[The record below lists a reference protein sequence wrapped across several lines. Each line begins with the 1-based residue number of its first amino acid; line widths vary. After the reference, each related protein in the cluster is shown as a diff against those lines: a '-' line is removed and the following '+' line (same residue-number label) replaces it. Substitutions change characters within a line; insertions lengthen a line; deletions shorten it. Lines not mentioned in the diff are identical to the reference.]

1 MLRKK
6 IAALVAAG
14 MLAVSTSAFAG
25 NVGPGLGYL
34 LCHDKEGMG
43 WDLLGAFLNGIWYNQ
58 FFAISF
64 GSWGYDKAAVAM
76 TETNQFISDNMDAL
90 ANDIAKGEGEYIDT
104 LSTMLNVSDSVA
116 FKASLQNNFDE
127 IFSSSEVSAQEV
139 ANKIYS
145 LVG

>member
-25 NVGPGLGYL
+25 NVGPGLGYVRVN
-34 LCHDKEGMG
+34 DKEGMG

-58 FFAISF
+58 FFAISS
-64 GSWGYDKAAVAM
+64 GTWGYDKAEVAM

-139 ANKIYS
+139 ASKIYS

>member
-14 MLAVSTSAFAG
+14 MLAASTSAFAG

-34 LCHDKEGMG
+34 LVHEKEGMG

-64 GSWGYDKAAVAM
+64 GTWGYDKAAVAM

-90 ANDIAKGEGEYIDT
+90 ANDIAKGEGEYLDT

-127 IFSSSEVSAQEV
+127 IFSSSEVSAQDV

>member
-64 GSWGYDKAAVAM
+64 GTWGYDKAAVAM

-90 ANDIAKGEGEYIDT
+90 ASDIAKGEGEYIDT

-127 IFSSSEVSAQEV
+127 IFFSSEVSAQDV